1 MSPRLKNILKFLLFF
16 CVGLGL
22 VYLSIR
28 GITSEER
35 LNIENAF
42 KQANYFWLALSLVVG
57 IFSHFLRAV
66 RWRMLIE
73 PIDRKPRLNNTF
85 FAVVIGYMANYAI
98 NRIGEVSRCGVLAR
112 YEKMS
117 FTELFGTVIV
127 ERVIDVL
134 MLILFFIATLILE
147 SKKAFEMMNEV
158 DLGGKF
164 NNWVH
169 SHLIIVSGLLV
180 ILSIGIVIILKSKS
194 KVLALVKK
202 YVQSFW
208 LGIKSVGKVKQPLLF
223 WVYSIVI
230 WLCYLTATYLCFFCF
245 EGTSQLTV
253 GDSLVI
259 LIVGAVAVIITPGG
273 TGAYQL
279 LIGNVLVALYP
290 ALHLRENGLSVAL
303 PWLIWGSQLVLIVFL
318 GLVSLILLPI
328 VNKTEPHEQT

>member
-1 MSPRLKNILKFLLFF
+1 MNPRLKNILKFLLFF
-16 CVGLGL
+16 CVGIGL
-22 VYLSIR
+22 VYLSVR
-28 GITSEER
+28 DITSQER
-35 LNIENAF
+35 LNIVNAF
-42 KQANYFWLALSLVVG
+42 KQASYFWLFLSLFVG

-73 PIDRKPRLNNTF
+73 SIDRKPRLNNAF

-98 NRIGEVSRCGVLAR
+98 NRIGEVSRCGILAR

-127 ERVIDVL
+127 ERVIDVF
-134 MLILFFIATLILE
+134 MLLLFFAATMVLE
-147 SKKAFEMMNEV
+147 SKKALEMINEI
-158 DLGGKF
+158 DLAGKF

-169 SHLIIVSGLLV
+169 THLLIVFGILIILG
-180 ILSIGIVIILKSKS
+180 IGIYIILKSKNDLLT
-194 KVLALVKK
+194 KIRK

-208 LGIKSVGKVKQPLLF
+208 QGIKSVGKVKKPVLF
-223 WVYSIVI
+223 WIYSIII
-230 WLCYLTATYLCFFCF
+230 WLCYLAATYLCFFCF
-245 EGTSQLTV
+245 EGTSQLTI

-290 ALHLRENGLSVAL
+290 TLRLQQKGLSVAL
-303 PWLIWGSQLVLIVFL
+303 PWLIWGSQLVLIVIL
-318 GLVSLILLPI
+318 GLVSLALLPI
-328 VNKTEPHEQT
+328 VNKSEQNEQT

>member
-1 MSPRLKNILKFLLFF
+1 MSSRLKNILKFLLFF

-28 GITSEER
+28 GITADER
-35 LNIENAF
+35 LNIANAF
-42 KQANYFWLALSLVVG
+42 KQASYFWLALSLAVG

-73 PIDRKPRLNNTF
+73 PIDKKPRLNNTF

-127 ERVIDVL
+127 ERFIDVL
-134 MLILFFIATLILE
+134 MLFIFFATTIALE

-158 DLGGKF
+158 DLAGKF
-164 NNWVH
+164 NKWVH
-169 SHLIIVSGLLV
+169 SHLIIVSALLV
-180 ILSIGIVIILKSKS
+180 ILGVGIFIILKSKN

-208 LGIKSVGKVKQPLLF
+208 LGIKSVGKVKQPILF
-223 WVYSIVI
+223 WVYSVVI
-230 WLCYLTATYLCFFCF
+230 WLCYLAATYLCFFCF
-245 EGTSQLTV
+245 AGTSQLTI

-290 ALHLRENGLSVAL
+290 ALHLKENGLSVAL

-318 GLVSLILLPI
+318 GLISLVLLPI
-328 VNKTEPHEQT
+328 VNKSNEDEQT